1 MKIVIM
7 ILGLFSLVF
16 NIAKA
21 QLIPFKDSGTQLYG
35 YKSPTGAIIVAP
47 QYNMANAFRNG
58 MAAVNKGA
66 TVSNVTANGGKWGYI
81 DSAGHLT
88 IPLIY
93 DYVQDF
99 RGDSARVVKDRKR
112 YLINKKGKI
121 LDEIKRYEIIRH
133 PTPIDWKSK
142 Q

>member
-1 MKIVIM
+1 MKM
-7 ILGLFSLVF
+7 FLILTISLLSFHMVS
-16 NIAKA
+16 A
-21 QLIPFKDSGTQLYG
+21 QLTPFKDKETQLYG

-47 QYNMANAFRNG
+47 QYSMANAFRNG

-66 TVSNVTANGGKWGYI
+66 VVKNVTANGGKWGFL
-81 DSAGHLT
+81 DSAGHVA

-99 RGDSARVVKDRKR
+99 RGDSARVVKGRKK
-112 YLINKKGKI
+112 YLIDKTGKVI
-121 LDEIKRYEIIRH
+121 DEIRRYEIIRH
-133 PTPIDWKSK
+133 PDPIDWKAK